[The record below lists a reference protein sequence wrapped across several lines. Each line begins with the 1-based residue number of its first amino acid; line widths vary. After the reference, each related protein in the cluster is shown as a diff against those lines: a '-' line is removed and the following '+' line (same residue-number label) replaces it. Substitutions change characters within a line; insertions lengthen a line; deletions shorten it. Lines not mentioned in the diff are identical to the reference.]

1 MSLTIMKCR
10 KSAAGLVP
18 IQPTLVYRTKNL
30 DTMQIMKKQFVKLEA
45 GNGIVSA
52 TSAGIVLNKIP
63 ALIKPTMKRA
73 TTPAAVGATPLKNPK
88 YGISTG
94 QPATAIKRES
104 GSSQSLGI
112 AISSLPPNTIIKRA
126 AATPSATATPSLLHS
141 QSSPAVTPASRI
153 SSAVHQAV
161 FVKREVPQ
169 QRSMRSITMGQME
182 NATMQYLGL
191 ASEHLS
197 ILKRHICR
205 SAAVTHLDCC
215 LTLRKLRQNEPFAQL
230 AECFELSEYDAE
242 ETFKRTIIKLAR
254 CLRPLIC
261 WPDAN
266 HFLDRLKHTPLD
278 YRSDLMHLRSMIE
291 CVETDVS
298 EALDFSCP
306 TYKFI
311 LCINTNGIISYVS
324 SAYPGQY
331 DDLQLFEASNFR
343 NIVPDYLTLCA
354 DPGKAVPR
362 CRQPASDSIYD
373 AIEDDDSASLDEL
386 KQPVSKYDAQRL
398 AGQLASQDSLS
409 VVDGALISKRAT
421 SVQLPTLRLQE
432 PSCRAQMRDTIDTLR
447 EFKMLH
453 HSSIQQKSMLGYLN
467 EMLVVAAALCNLKR
481 KELSS

>member
-1 MSLTIMKCR
+1 
-10 KSAAGLVP
+10 
-18 IQPTLVYRTKNL
+18 
-30 DTMQIMKKQFVKLEA
+30 MQKQFVKLEA
-45 GNGIVSA
+45 GNGMVSA
-52 TSAGIVLNKIP
+52 NSAGIILNKIP
-63 ALIKPTMKRA
+63 ALIKPAMKRA
-73 TTPAAVGATPLKNPK
+73 TTPSALGATPLKNPK
-88 YGISTG
+88 YVISTG
-94 QPATAIKRES
+94 QPATAIKREC

-126 AATPSATATPSLLHS
+126 AATPSATANPATSRSTLSSLLHNPS
-141 QSSPAVTPASRI
+141 TPAVTPASRI

-169 QRSMRSITMGQME
+169 QRSMRSITMRQME
-182 NATMQYLGL
+182 NASMQYLGL

-215 LTLRKLRQNEPFAQL
+215 ITLRKLRQNESFAQL
-230 AECFELSEYDAE
+230 AECFELSESDAE
-242 ETFKRTIIKLAR
+242 ETFKRSIIKLAR

-362 CRQPASDSIYD
+362 CRQSASDSIYD

-386 KQPVSKYDAQRL
+386 KPPVSKYDAQRL
-398 AGQLASQDSLS
+398 TGQLASQESLS

-432 PSCRAQMRDTIDTLR
+432 PSCRDQMRDTIDTLR